1 MKREQLEELGLTV
14 HAELIDDKLDDYF
27 FVVEDKTGNM
37 DVLYFYRN
45 SLFDMMMVAVY
56 HISTFKKKERNEMRR
71 RPHEFLEGFYR
82 KMRWNVP
89 DFKMDEGIWKGGV
102 KNEREGLGINT
113 QEKSL
118 QTQL

>member
-1 MKREQLEELGLTV
+1 MTKEQLEGLGLTV
-14 HAELIDDKLDDYF
+14 HAELADKELDDYF

-45 SLFDMMMVAVY
+45 LLFDMMMVAVY

-71 RPHEFLEGFYR
+71 RPHDFLEGFYR

-89 DFKMDEGIWKGGV
+89 DIKMDEGIWVEEVKRKG
-102 KNEREGLGINT
+102 KLI
-113 QEKSL
+113 
-118 QTQL
+118 